1 MKVSW
6 FKDPTTWLMLSALLA
21 LTACGSAP
29 KPAPQDIGSVKTE
42 QALVAAWSTK
52 LSGDHAF
59 TQSLT
64 VLEGKLAVASKD
76 GHVHVVQAGNG
87 QLAWQL
93 DLKTGL
99 NTGPGFDGRSAAVVT
114 RSNELVAMAEGKV
127 LWRSRLTAQS
137 YTNPLVAGERV
148 FLLLADRSVAA
159 FDLASGQKLWVQQRT
174 GEALVLKQNGVLMA
188 FQNNLLA
195 GLGGKLVALNPDN
208 GQVRWEVP
216 IANPRGI
223 NDLERLVDLVAS
235 PSRVNNSVCVRAF
248 QAQVGCVDALRGA
261 LLWTRPANGVQGVDG
276 HTTGLVGTESNGVV
290 QAWNRSTGERLWDTD
305 RLKYRELTAP
315 LWTAKGVVIGD
326 AGGYLYVLSA
336 QDGRLLNK
344 LKTPASGFASS
355 PTALPDGGLVVL
367 TRNGL
372 LQAYQL
378 P

>member
-1 MKVSW
+1 MNFRLLLAPS
-6 FKDPTTWLMLSALLA
+6 TCLAAALL
-21 LTACGSAP
+21 LSACGSSP
-29 KPAPQDIGSVKTE
+29 KPSAQAIGDVKIE
-42 QALVAAWSTK
+42 QALVPAWSVK
-52 LSGDHAF
+52 LAGDTALN
-59 TQSLT
+59 QSLPMQD
-64 VLEGKLAVASKD
+64 GQLAMVSKN
-76 GHVHVVQAGNG
+76 GHVHLVRADTGRLVW
-87 QLAWQL
+87 QLA
-93 DLKTGL
+93 LKTDL
-99 NTGPGFDGRSAAVVT
+99 NTGAGFDGRNVAVVT
-114 RSNELVAMAEGKV
+114 RSNELVAVADGKV
-127 LWRSRLTAQS
+127 SWRTRLTAQS
-137 YTNPLVAGERV
+137 YTNPLVAGARV
-148 FLLLADRSVAA
+148 FVLLADRSVAA
-159 FDLASGQKLWVQQRT
+159 FDLATGQRLWVQQRS
-174 GEALVLKQNGVLMA
+174 GEALVLRQNGVLMA

-235 PSRVNNSVCVRAF
+235 PSRLSNSVCVRAF

-261 LLWTRPANGVQGVDG
+261 LLWTRPANGVQGVGGDSTALAG
-276 HTTGLVGTESNGVV
+276 AESNGVV

-315 LWTAKGVVIGD
+315 LWTSKGVVVGD
-326 AGGYLYVLSA
+326 AGGYLYVLSG
-336 QDGRLLNK
+336 QDGRLMNK

-355 PTALPDGGLVVL
+355 PTALPDGGFVVL

>member
-1 MKVSW
+1 MNFRLLLAPS
-6 FKDPTTWLMLSALLA
+6 TCLAAALL
-21 LTACGSAP
+21 LSACGSGP
-29 KPAPQDIGSVKTE
+29 KPSAQAIGDVKVE
-42 QALVAAWSTK
+42 QALVPAWSVK
-52 LSGDHAF
+52 LAGDTALN
-59 TQSLT
+59 QSLPMQD
-64 VLEGKLAVASKD
+64 GQLAMVSKN
-76 GHVHVVQAGNG
+76 GHVHVVRADTGRLVW
-87 QLAWQL
+87 QLA
-93 DLKTGL
+93 LKTDL
-99 NTGPGFDGRSAAVVT
+99 NTGAGFDGRNVAVVT
-114 RSNELVAMAEGKV
+114 RSNELVAVADGKV
-127 LWRSRLTAQS
+127 SWRTRLTAQS

-148 FLLLADRSVAA
+148 FVLLADRSVAA
-159 FDLASGQKLWVQQRT
+159 FDLATGQRLWVQQRS

-235 PSRVNNSVCVRAF
+235 PSRLSNSVCVRAF

-261 LLWTRPANGVQGVDG
+261 LLWTRPANGVQGVGGDG
-276 HTTGLVGTESNGVV
+276 TALAGAESNGVV

-315 LWTAKGVVIGD
+315 LWTSKGVVVGD
-326 AGGYLYVLSA
+326 AGGYLYVLSG
-336 QDGRLLNK
+336 QDGRLMNK

-355 PTALPDGGLVVL
+355 PTALPDGGFVVL

>member
-1 MKVSW
+1 MNFRLLLAPS
-6 FKDPTTWLMLSALLA
+6 TCLAAALL
-21 LTACGSAP
+21 LSACGSSP
-29 KPAPQDIGSVKTE
+29 KPSAQAIGDVKIE
-42 QALVAAWSTK
+42 QALVPAWSVK
-52 LSGDHAF
+52 LAGDTALN
-59 TQSLT
+59 QSLPMQD
-64 VLEGKLAVASKD
+64 GQLAMVSKN
-76 GHVHVVQAGNG
+76 GHVHVVRADTGRLVW
-87 QLAWQL
+87 QLA
-93 DLKTGL
+93 LKTDL
-99 NTGPGFDGRSAAVVT
+99 NTGAGYDGRNVAVVT
-114 RSNELVAMAEGKV
+114 RSNELVAVADGKV
-127 LWRSRLTAQS
+127 SWRTRLTAQS

-148 FLLLADRSVAA
+148 FVLLADRSVAA
-159 FDLASGQKLWVQQRT
+159 FDLATGQRLWVQQRS

-235 PSRVNNSVCVRAF
+235 PSRLSNSVCVRAF

-261 LLWTRPANGVQGVDG
+261 LLWTRPANGVQGVGGDG
-276 HTTGLVGTESNGVV
+276 TALAGAESNGVV

-315 LWTAKGVVIGD
+315 LWTSKGVVVGD
-326 AGGYLYVLSA
+326 AGGYLYVLSG
-336 QDGRLLNK
+336 QDGRLMNK

-355 PTALPDGGLVVL
+355 PTALPDGGFVVL

>member
-1 MKVSW
+1 MNFRLLLAPS
-6 FKDPTTWLMLSALLA
+6 TCLAAALL
-21 LTACGSAP
+21 LSACGSSP
-29 KPAPQDIGSVKTE
+29 KPSAQAIGDVKIE
-42 QALVAAWSTK
+42 QALVPAWSVK
-52 LSGDHAF
+52 LAGDTALN
-59 TQSLT
+59 QSLPMQD
-64 VLEGKLAVASKD
+64 GQLAMVSKN
-76 GHVHVVQAGNG
+76 GHVHLVRADTGRLVW
-87 QLAWQL
+87 QLA
-93 DLKTGL
+93 LKTDL
-99 NTGPGFDGRSAAVVT
+99 NTGAGFDGRNVAVVT
-114 RSNELVAMAEGKV
+114 RSNELVAVADGKV
-127 LWRSRLTAQS
+127 SWRTRLTAQS

-148 FLLLADRSVAA
+148 FVLLADRSVAA
-159 FDLASGQKLWVQQRT
+159 FDLATGQRLWVQQRS

-235 PSRVNNSVCVRAF
+235 PSRLNNSVCVRAF

-261 LLWTRPANGVQGVDG
+261 LLWTRPANGVQGVGGDG
-276 HTTGLVGTESNGVV
+276 TALAGAERNGVV

-315 LWTAKGVVIGD
+315 LWTSKGVVVGD
-326 AGGYLYVLSA
+326 AGGYLYVLSG
-336 QDGRLLNK
+336 QDGRLMNK

-355 PTALPDGGLVVL
+355 PTALPDGGFVVL

>member
-1 MKVSW
+1 
-6 FKDPTTWLMLSALLA
+6 LAAALL
-21 LTACGSAP
+21 LSACGSSP
-29 KPAPQDIGSVKTE
+29 KPSAQAIGDVKVE
-42 QALVAAWSTK
+42 QALAPAWSVK
-52 LSGDHAF
+52 LAGDTALN
-59 TQSLT
+59 QSLPIQD
-64 VLEGKLAVASKD
+64 GQLAMVSKN
-76 GHVHVVQAGNG
+76 GHVHVVRADTGRLVW
-87 QLAWQL
+87 QLA
-93 DLKTGL
+93 LKTDL
-99 NTGPGFDGRSAAVVT
+99 NTGAGFDGRNVAVVT
-114 RSNELVAMAEGKV
+114 RSNELVAVADGKV
-127 LWRSRLTAQS
+127 SWRTRLTAQS

-148 FLLLADRSVAA
+148 FVLLADRSVAA
-159 FDLASGQKLWVQQRT
+159 FDLATGQRLWVQQRS

-235 PSRVNNSVCVRAF
+235 PSRLNNSVCVRAF

-261 LLWTRPANGVQGVDG
+261 LLWTRPANGVQGVGGDG
-276 HTTGLVGTESNGVV
+276 
-290 QAWNRSTGERLWDTD
+290 
-305 RLKYRELTAP
+305 TAP
-315 LWTAKGVVIGD
+315 LWTSKGVVVGD
-326 AGGYLYVLSA
+326 AGGYLYVLSG
-336 QDGRLLNK
+336 QDGRLMNK

-355 PTALPDGGLVVL
+355 PTALPDGGFVVL

>member
-1 MKVSW
+1 MNFRLLLAPS
-6 FKDPTTWLMLSALLA
+6 TCLAAALL
-21 LTACGSAP
+21 LSACGSSP
-29 KPAPQDIGSVKTE
+29 KPSAQAIGDVKVE
-42 QALVAAWSTK
+42 QALVPAWSVK
-52 LSGDHAF
+52 LAGDTALN
-59 TQSLT
+59 QSLPMQD
-64 VLEGKLAVASKD
+64 GQLAMVSKN
-76 GHVHVVQAGNG
+76 GHVHVVRADTGRLVW
-87 QLAWQL
+87 QLA
-93 DLKTGL
+93 LKTDL
-99 NTGPGFDGRSAAVVT
+99 NTGAGFDGRNVAVVT
-114 RSNELVAMAEGKV
+114 RSNELVAVADGKV
-127 LWRSRLTAQS
+127 SWRTRLTAQS

-148 FLLLADRSVAA
+148 FVLLADRSVAA
-159 FDLASGQKLWVQQRT
+159 FDLATGQRLWVQQRS

-235 PSRVNNSVCVRAF
+235 PSRLSNSVCVRAF

-261 LLWTRPANGVQGVDG
+261 LLWTRPANGVQGVGGDG
-276 HTTGLVGTESNGVV
+276 TALAGAESNGVV

-315 LWTAKGVVIGD
+315 LWTSKGVVVGD
-326 AGGYLYVLSA
+326 AGGYLYVLSG
-336 QDGRLLNK
+336 QDGRLMNK

-355 PTALPDGGLVVL
+355 PTALPDGGFVVL

>member
-1 MKVSW
+1 MNFRLLLAPS
-6 FKDPTTWLMLSALLA
+6 TCLAAALL
-21 LTACGSAP
+21 LSACGSSP
-29 KPAPQDIGSVKTE
+29 KPSAQAIGDVKIE
-42 QALVAAWSTK
+42 QALVPAWSVK
-52 LSGDHAF
+52 LAGDTALN
-59 TQSLT
+59 QSLPMQD
-64 VLEGKLAVASKD
+64 GQLAMVSKN
-76 GHVHVVQAGNG
+76 GHVHVVRADTGRLVW
-87 QLAWQL
+87 QLA
-93 DLKTGL
+93 LKTDL
-99 NTGPGFDGRSAAVVT
+99 NTGAGFDGRNVAVVT
-114 RSNELVAMAEGKV
+114 RSNELVAVADGKV
-127 LWRSRLTAQS
+127 SWRTRLTAQS

-148 FLLLADRSVAA
+148 FVLLADRSVAA
-159 FDLASGQKLWVQQRT
+159 FDLATGQRLWVQQRS

-235 PSRVNNSVCVRAF
+235 PSRLSNSVCVRAF

-261 LLWTRPANGVQGVDG
+261 LLWTRPANGVQGVGGDG
-276 HTTGLVGTESNGVV
+276 TALAGAESNGVV

-315 LWTAKGVVIGD
+315 LWTSKGVVVGD
-326 AGGYLYVLSA
+326 AGGYLYVLSG
-336 QDGRLLNK
+336 QDGRLMNK

-355 PTALPDGGLVVL
+355 PTALPDGGFVVL

>member
-1 MKVSW
+1 MNFRLLLAPS
-6 FKDPTTWLMLSALLA
+6 TCLAAALL
-21 LTACGSAP
+21 LSACGSSP
-29 KPAPQDIGSVKTE
+29 KPSAQAIGDVKIE
-42 QALVAAWSTK
+42 QALVPAWSVK
-52 LSGDHAF
+52 LAGDTALN
-59 TQSLT
+59 QSLPMQD
-64 VLEGKLAVASKD
+64 GQLAIVSKN
-76 GHVHVVQAGNG
+76 GHVHLVRADTGRLVW
-87 QLAWQL
+87 QLA
-93 DLKTGL
+93 LKTDL
-99 NTGPGFDGRSAAVVT
+99 NTGAGFDGRNVAVVT
-114 RSNELVAMAEGKV
+114 RSNELVAVADGKV
-127 LWRSRLTAQS
+127 SWRTRLTAQS

-148 FLLLADRSVAA
+148 FVLLADRSVAA
-159 FDLASGQKLWVQQRT
+159 FDLATGQRLWVQQRS

-235 PSRVNNSVCVRAF
+235 PSRLSNSVCVRAF

-261 LLWTRPANGVQGVDG
+261 LLWTRPANGVQGVGGDG
-276 HTTGLVGTESNGVV
+276 TALAGAESNGVV

-315 LWTAKGVVIGD
+315 LWTSKGVVVGD
-326 AGGYLYVLSA
+326 AGGYLYVLSG
-336 QDGRLLNK
+336 QDGRLMNK

-355 PTALPDGGLVVL
+355 PTALPDGGFVVL

>member
-1 MKVSW
+1 MNFRLLLAPS
-6 FKDPTTWLMLSALLA
+6 TCLAAALL
-21 LTACGSAP
+21 LSACGSSP
-29 KPAPQDIGSVKTE
+29 KPSAQAIGDVKVE
-42 QALVAAWSTK
+42 QALVPAWSVK
-52 LSGDHAF
+52 LAGDTALN
-59 TQSLT
+59 QSLPMQD
-64 VLEGKLAVASKD
+64 GQLAMVSKN
-76 GHVHVVQAGNG
+76 GHVHLVRADTGRLVW
-87 QLAWQL
+87 QLA
-93 DLKTGL
+93 LKTDL
-99 NTGPGFDGRSAAVVT
+99 NTGAGFDGRNLAVVT
-114 RSNELVAMAEGKV
+114 RSNELVAVADGKV
-127 LWRSRLTAQS
+127 SWRTRLTAQS

-148 FLLLADRSVAA
+148 FVLLADRSVAA
-159 FDLASGQKLWVQQRT
+159 FDLATGQRLWVQQRS

-235 PSRVNNSVCVRAF
+235 PSRLSNSVCVRAF

-261 LLWTRPANGVQGVDG
+261 LLWTRPANGVQGVGGDG
-276 HTTGLVGTESNGVV
+276 TALAGAESNGVV

-315 LWTAKGVVIGD
+315 LWTSKGVVVGD
-326 AGGYLYVLSA
+326 AGGYLYVLSG
-336 QDGRLLNK
+336 QDGRLMNK

-355 PTALPDGGLVVL
+355 PTALPDGGFVVL

>member
-1 MKVSW
+1 MNFRLLLAPS
-6 FKDPTTWLMLSALLA
+6 TCLAAALL
-21 LTACGSAP
+21 LSACGSSP
-29 KPAPQDIGSVKTE
+29 KPSAQALGDVKVE
-42 QALVAAWSTK
+42 QALVPAWSVK
-52 LSGDHAF
+52 LAGDTALN
-59 TQSLT
+59 QSLPMQD
-64 VLEGKLAVASKD
+64 GQLAMVSKN
-76 GHVHVVQAGNG
+76 GHVHLVRADTGRLVWL
-87 QLAWQL
+87 LA
-93 DLKTGL
+93 LKTDL
-99 NTGPGFDGRSAAVVT
+99 NTGAGFDGRNVAVVT
-114 RSNELVAMAEGKV
+114 RSNELVAVADGKV
-127 LWRSRLTAQS
+127 SWRARLTAQS

-148 FLLLADRSVAA
+148 FVLLADRSVAA
-159 FDLASGQKLWVQQRT
+159 FDLATGQRLWVQQRS
-174 GEALVLKQNGVLMA
+174 GEALVLRQNGVLMA

-235 PSRVNNSVCVRAF
+235 PSRLNNSVCVRAF

-261 LLWTRPANGVQGVDG
+261 LLWTRPANGVQGVGGDSTALAG
-276 HTTGLVGTESNGVV
+276 AESNGVV

-315 LWTAKGVVIGD
+315 LWTSKGVVVGD
-326 AGGYLYVLSA
+326 AGGYLYVLSG
-336 QDGRLLNK
+336 QDGRLMNK

-355 PTALPDGGLVVL
+355 PTALPDGGFVVL

>member
-1 MKVSW
+1 MNFRLLLAPS
-6 FKDPTTWLMLSALLA
+6 TCLAAALL
-21 LTACGSAP
+21 LSACGSSP
-29 KPAPQDIGSVKTE
+29 KPSAQAIGDVKVE
-42 QALVAAWSTK
+42 QALVPAWSVK
-52 LSGDHAF
+52 LAGDTALN
-59 TQSLT
+59 QSLPMQD
-64 VLEGKLAVASKD
+64 GQLAMVSKN
-76 GHVHVVQAGNG
+76 GHVHLVRADTGRLVW
-87 QLAWQL
+87 QLA
-93 DLKTGL
+93 LKTDL
-99 NTGPGFDGRSAAVVT
+99 NTGAGFDGRNVAVVT
-114 RSNELVAMAEGKV
+114 RSNELVAVADGKV
-127 LWRSRLTAQS
+127 SWRTRLTAQS

-148 FLLLADRSVAA
+148 FVLLADRSVAA
-159 FDLASGQKLWVQQRT
+159 FDLATGQRLWVQQRS

-235 PSRVNNSVCVRAF
+235 PSRLSNSVCVRAF

-261 LLWTRPANGVQGVDG
+261 LLWTRPANGVQGVGGDG
-276 HTTGLVGTESNGVV
+276 TALAGAESNGVV

-315 LWTAKGVVIGD
+315 LWTSKGVVVGD
-326 AGGYLYVLSA
+326 AGGYLYVLSG
-336 QDGRLLNK
+336 QDGRLMNK

-355 PTALPDGGLVVL
+355 PTALPDGGFVVL

>member
-1 MKVSW
+1 MNFRLLLAPS
-6 FKDPTTWLMLSALLA
+6 TCLAAALL
-21 LTACGSAP
+21 LSACGSSP
-29 KPAPQDIGSVKTE
+29 KPSAQAIGDVKIE
-42 QALVAAWSTK
+42 QALVPAWSVK
-52 LSGDHAF
+52 LAGDTALN
-59 TQSLT
+59 QSLPMQD
-64 VLEGKLAVASKD
+64 GQLAMVSKN
-76 GHVHVVQAGNG
+76 GHVHLVRADTGRLVW
-87 QLAWQL
+87 QLA
-93 DLKTGL
+93 LKTDL
-99 NTGPGFDGRSAAVVT
+99 NTGAGFDGRNVAVVT
-114 RSNELVAMAEGKV
+114 RSNELVAVADGKV
-127 LWRSRLTAQS
+127 SWRTRLTAQS

-148 FLLLADRSVAA
+148 FVLLADRSVAA
-159 FDLASGQKLWVQQRT
+159 FDLATGQRLWVQQRS

-235 PSRVNNSVCVRAF
+235 PSRLSNSVCVRAF

-261 LLWTRPANGVQGVDG
+261 LLWTRPANGVQGVGGDG
-276 HTTGLVGTESNGVV
+276 TALAGAESNGVV

-315 LWTAKGVVIGD
+315 LWTSKGVVVGD
-326 AGGYLYVLSA
+326 AGGYLYVLSG
-336 QDGRLLNK
+336 QDGRLMNK

-355 PTALPDGGLVVL
+355 PTALPDGGFVVL

>member
-1 MKVSW
+1 MNFRLLLAPS
-6 FKDPTTWLMLSALLA
+6 TCLAAALL
-21 LTACGSAP
+21 LSACGSSP
-29 KPAPQDIGSVKTE
+29 KPSAQAIGDVKVE
-42 QALVAAWSTK
+42 QALVPAWSVK
-52 LSGDHAF
+52 LAGDTALN
-59 TQSLT
+59 QSLPMQD
-64 VLEGKLAVASKD
+64 GQLAMVSKN
-76 GHVHVVQAGNG
+76 GHVHLVRADTGRLVW
-87 QLAWQL
+87 QLA
-93 DLKTGL
+93 LKTDL
-99 NTGPGFDGRSAAVVT
+99 NTGAGFDGRNVAVVT
-114 RSNELVAMAEGKV
+114 RSNELVAVADGKV
-127 LWRSRLTAQS
+127 SWRTRLTAQS

-148 FLLLADRSVAA
+148 FVLLADRSVAA
-159 FDLASGQKLWVQQRT
+159 FDLATGQRLWVQQRS

-195 GLGGKLVALNPDN
+195 GLGGKLAALNPDN

-235 PSRVNNSVCVRAF
+235 PSRLNNSVCVRAF

-261 LLWTRPANGVQGVDG
+261 LLWTRPANGVQGVGGDG
-276 HTTGLVGTESNGVV
+276 TALAGAESNGVV

-315 LWTAKGVVIGD
+315 LWTSKGVVVGD
-326 AGGYLYVLSA
+326 AGGYLYVLSG
-336 QDGRLLNK
+336 QDGRLMNK

-355 PTALPDGGLVVL
+355 PTALPDGGFVVL

>member
-1 MKVSW
+1 M
-6 FKDPTTWLMLSALLA
+6 
-21 LTACGSAP
+21 
-29 KPAPQDIGSVKTE
+29 
-42 QALVAAWSTK
+42 
-52 LSGDHAF
+52 
-59 TQSLT
+59 
-64 VLEGKLAVASKD
+64 ASKD
-76 GHVHVVQAGNG
+76 GHVQVVHAANG
-87 QLAWQL
+87 DMAWQV

-99 NTGPGFDGRSAAVVT
+99 NAGAGFDGHSAAVVT
-114 RSNELVAMAEGKV
+114 SGNELVAMAAGKV
-127 LWRSRLTAQS
+127 LWRSRLTAQA

-159 FDLASGQKLWVQQRT
+159 FDLATGQKLWVQQRT

-235 PSRVNNSVCVRAF
+235 PSRVNNTVCVRAF

-276 HTTGLVGTESNGVV
+276 TVTALAGTETNGVV

-305 RLKYRELTAP
+305 RLKYRDLTAP

-326 AGGYLYVLSA
+326 AGGYLFVLSG

>member
-1 MKVSW
+1 MNFRLLLAPS
-6 FKDPTTWLMLSALLA
+6 TCLAAALL
-21 LTACGSAP
+21 LSACGSSP
-29 KPAPQDIGSVKTE
+29 KPSAQAIGDVKVE
-42 QALVAAWSTK
+42 QALVPAWSVK
-52 LSGDHAF
+52 LAGDTALN
-59 TQSLT
+59 QSLPMQD
-64 VLEGKLAVASKD
+64 GQLAMVSKN
-76 GHVHVVQAGNG
+76 GHVHLVRADTGRLVW
-87 QLAWQL
+87 QLA
-93 DLKTGL
+93 LKTDL
-99 NTGPGFDGRSAAVVT
+99 NTGAGFDGRNVAVVT
-114 RSNELVAMAEGKV
+114 RSNELVAVADGKV
-127 LWRSRLTAQS
+127 SWRTRLTAQS

-148 FLLLADRSVAA
+148 FVLLADRSVAA
-159 FDLASGQKLWVQQRT
+159 FDLATGQRLWVQQRS

-235 PSRVNNSVCVRAF
+235 PSRLNNSVCVRAF

-261 LLWTRPANGVQGVDG
+261 LLWTRPANGVQGVGGDG
-276 HTTGLVGTESNGVV
+276 TALAGAESNGVV

-315 LWTAKGVVIGD
+315 LWTSKGVVVGD
-326 AGGYLYVLSA
+326 AGGYLYVLSG
-336 QDGRLLNK
+336 QDGRLMNK

>member
-1 MKVSW
+1 MNFRLLLAPS
-6 FKDPTTWLMLSALLA
+6 TCLAAALL
-21 LTACGSAP
+21 LSACGSSP
-29 KPAPQDIGSVKTE
+29 KPSAQALGDVKVE
-42 QALVAAWSTK
+42 QALVPAWSVK
-52 LSGDHAF
+52 LAGDTALN
-59 TQSLT
+59 QSLPMQD
-64 VLEGKLAVASKD
+64 GQLAMVSKN
-76 GHVHVVQAGNG
+76 GHVHLVRADTGRLVWL
-87 QLAWQL
+87 LA
-93 DLKTGL
+93 LKTDL
-99 NTGPGFDGRSAAVVT
+99 NTGAGFDGRNVAVVT
-114 RSNELVAMAEGKV
+114 RSNELVAVADGKV
-127 LWRSRLTAQS
+127 SWRARLTAQS

-148 FLLLADRSVAA
+148 FVLLADRSVAA
-159 FDLASGQKLWVQQRT
+159 FDLATGQRLWVQQRS
-174 GEALVLKQNGVLMA
+174 GEALVLRQNGVLMA

-223 NDLERLVDLVAS
+223 NDLERLVDLVAT
-235 PSRVNNSVCVRAF
+235 PSRLNNSVCVRAF

-261 LLWTRPANGVQGVDG
+261 LLWTRPANGVQGVGGDSTALAG
-276 HTTGLVGTESNGVV
+276 AESNGVV

-315 LWTAKGVVIGD
+315 LWTSKGVVVGD
-326 AGGYLYVLSA
+326 AGGYLYVLSG
-336 QDGRLLNK
+336 QDGRLMNK

-355 PTALPDGGLVVL
+355 PTSLPDGGFVVL